1 MRHEDAVKF
10 FAEQQEEWD
19 RRDVE
24 ALSRRHAADG
34 VIVSP
39 IFGTVHGQADIL
51 ASYVSLFKTFPDWTY
66 VGEDILVDGAR
77 GAQEFTVQAT
87 HSGAFMGLPP
97 TGRRFD
103 IRGVRMFQMKDGL
116 IAHERRFYDF
126 TGLLIQLGIL
136 RGKPARPA

>member
-19 RRDVE
+19 RRDIE
-24 ALSRRHAADG
+24 ALARRHADDG

-39 IFGTVHGQADIL
+39 IFGTVQGRADIH
-51 ASYVSLFKTFPDWTY
+51 ATYVSLFRTFPDWTY
-66 VGEDILVDGAR
+66 VGLQMLVDGDR
-77 GAQEFTVQAT
+77 GAQEFNVRAT
-87 HSGAFMGLPP
+87 HSGNFMGLPP
-97 TGRRFD
+97 TGRKFD
-103 IRGVRMFQMKDGL
+103 LRGVRMFQMKDGL

>member
-1 MRHEDAVKF
+1 MRHEDAVRF

-19 RRDVE
+19 RRDIE
-24 ALSRRHAADG
+24 ALSRRHADDG

-39 IFGTVHGQADIL
+39 IFGTVQGRADIH
-51 ASYVSLFKTFPDWTY
+51 ASYVSLFKTFPDWKY
-66 VGEDILVDGAR
+66 VGEQILVDGTR
-77 GAQEFTVQAT
+77 GAQEFVVKAT
-87 HSGAFMGLPP
+87 HSGPFMGLPP

-103 IRGVRMFQMKDGL
+103 IRGVRMFEMKDGL

-136 RGKPARPA
+136 RPKPARPA

>member
-19 RRDVE
+19 RRDIE
-24 ALSRRHAADG
+24 ALTRRHADDG

-39 IFGTVHGQADIL
+39 IFGTVQGRADIL
-51 ASYVSLFKTFPDWTY
+51 ATYVSLFTTFPDWTY
-66 VGEDILVDGAR
+66 VGLQMLVDGDR
-77 GAQEFTVQAT
+77 GAQEFTVRAT
-87 HSGAFMGLPP
+87 HSGNFMGLPP
-97 TGRRFD
+97 TGRKFD
-103 IRGVRMFQMKDGL
+103 LRGVRMFQMKEGL